1 MKKNIT
7 INLYGSLYQ
16 IDEDAYQLLQ
26 TYEDSM
32 RAYFAKHEGGAEIS
46 DDIEHRIA
54 ELLSELKAQ
63 GREAIDIDDVQ
74 SIIKRIG
81 QPEEMGDTPSDF
93 DQTETNTNTG
103 KTTADLSKGP
113 KNCTVIRGIACLVV
127 CRAD

>member
-1 MKKNIT
+1 MMKKNIT

-54 ELLSELKAQ
+54 ELSRGDCAVFVLVEHFEGILVFFSTLW
-63 GREAIDIDDVQ
+63 GNFVF
-74 SIIKRIG
+74 SHFII
-81 QPEEMGDTPSDF
+81 
-93 DQTETNTNTG
+93 
-103 KTTADLSKGP
+103 
-113 KNCTVIRGIACLVV
+113 TVFYYNLIIPYIEKYL
-127 CRAD
+127 